1 MATARGPYDFSV
13 GVPDDSPAMNSSEST
28 PDVAVPSRDALTA
41 HGRGGG
47 VAAATPARAAQH
59 QALVRACL
67 ASAPGAWDEFVG
79 TFAGL
84 LGYVVDR
91 TSAQHQIPLPGGERD
106 DVVAEILLELLRNDA
121 AALRGFAGRASLPT
135 YLVVIAR
142 RVAVRS
148 LQRARDRRPI
158 PVGDALQPADRHD
171 AASALADREA
181 VETLLETLDETEAR
195 LIRLHHLEARSYG
208 EISRLTGLPVGSI
221 GPALS
226 KARQKMRDHAAGIAV
241 P

>member
-1 MATARGPYDFSV
+1 
-13 GVPDDSPAMNSSEST
+13 MNSSVFT
-28 PDVAVPSRDALTA
+28 PAAAIAAGGAGTA
-41 HGRGGG
+41 HGPEGG
-47 VAAATPARAAQH
+47 VPAAVTARTALH
-59 QALVRACL
+59 NELVRACL

-91 TSAQHQIPLPGGERD
+91 TSRQHGMPLPSGERD
-106 DVVAEILLELLRNDA
+106 DVIAEILVELLRNDA
-121 AALRGFAGRASLPT
+121 AALRAFAGRASLPT
-135 YLVVIAR
+135 YLTVIAR

-158 PVGDALQPADRHD
+158 PMGDGTHAADRHD
-171 AASALADREA
+171 GVNTLADREA
-181 VETLLETLDETEAR
+181 VEVLLETLDETEAR
-195 LIRLHHLEARSYG
+195 LVRLHHLEARSYG

-226 KARQKMRDHAAGIAV
+226 KARQKMRDHAAGTAV
-241 P
+241 S